1 MDPLEGVFVFCFVFG
16 VAISLFSFALGALHG
31 GHGGHSLDGHGGHGA
46 GGHGAIGDGG
56 HGGGG
61 HGGEGHGQGMLHG
74 GHGGHGIPTGHGGV
88 LDHAERGA
96 LHEGHL
102 SEASP
107 FNLQTITAFMAFFG
121 GSGWVLYDSA
131 NVGPVI
137 ALVAATIVGVAGGGV
152 VFWFLVKVLLAGQT
166 EMDPYDSRIEGSV
179 GHVTIPI
186 QGGKIGEIVF
196 SREGVRRSEG
206 ARSATGTPIARG
218 TEVVIVR
225 YEGGIAYVEPWTTY
239 AGES

>member
-16 VAISLFSFALGALHG
+16 VAISLFSFALGAINS
-31 GHGGHSLDGHGGHGA
+31 GHGGHDGHGLNGHGA
-46 GGHGAIGDGG
+46 GGHGAVGDGG

-61 HGGEGHGQGMLHG
+61 HAGHGHGPAMPHG
-74 GHGGHGIPTGHGGV
+74 GHAGGPGGHGGGV
-88 LDHAERGA
+88 LDHGERGS

-102 SEASP
+102 NEASP

-137 ALVAATIVGVAGGGV
+137 ALVVATLIGIGGGSV

-166 EMDPYDSRIEGSV
+166 EMDPYDSRIEGSL

-186 QGGKIGEIVF
+186 QDGKIGEIVY

-206 ARSATGTPIARG
+206 ARSATGLPIARG

-239 AGES
+239 AGEG

>member
-16 VAISLFSFALGALHG
+16 VAISLFSYALGALHGGHWGHGLDHGAGGHGALGDGGHGGGHAVGGSGHGALHG
-31 GHGGHSLDGHGGHGA
+31 GHGGHAVHT
-46 GGHGAIGDGG
+46 G
-56 HGGGG
+56 HGGG
-61 HGGEGHGQGMLHG
+61 
-74 GHGGHGIPTGHGGV
+74 
-88 LDHAERGA
+88 LDHGDRGA
-96 LHEGHL
+96 LHEGHI

-137 ALVAATIVGVAGGGV
+137 ALIVSTVIGVAGGGV

-179 GHVTIPI
+179 GHVTVPIPE
-186 QGGKIGEIVF
+186 GKIGEIVY
-196 SREGVRRSEG
+196 SREGARRSEG
-206 ARSATGTPIARG
+206 ARSATGAPIARG